1 MLELHEKL
9 KVETEN
15 CAKLRKQAA
24 ELGVA
29 KAANERMAAELQ
41 TMLTTLQLNRDTLH
55 EELAN
60 LQGQLSQEKSSL
72 RDLQL
77 ELEGK
82 INFCNLKFD
91 LFKIKIQ

>member
-1 MLELHEKL
+1 MTELHEKL
-9 KVETEN
+9 KVESDT
-15 CAKLRKQAA
+15 CTKLRKQTA

-29 KAANERMAAELQ
+29 KAANERMTAELQ
-41 TMLTTLQLNRDTLH
+41 TMLTSLQLNRDTLN
-55 EELAN
+55 EELAT

-82 INFCNLKFD
+82 LIL
-91 LFKIKIQ
+91 